1 MLPLFFPELALESAR
16 NPFDVLAMTFFPQK
30 VVGRTWKGLHKGSTC
45 DPHEVLGLILEM
57 MELNMSATSP
67 S

>member
-1 MLPLFFPELALESAR
+1 MLPLFFPELALESAQ

-30 VVGRTWKGLHKGSTC
+30 VVGRTWKGLHKGSTY

-57 MELNMSATSP
+57 MQLNMSATSP
-67 S
+67 L